1 MSHWNYLLQNIQEMP
16 TFVKV
21 PQQKTNQIS
30 YQYKTSQ
37 GIYSSFWDES
47 AQIVSTVFFELPIC
61 SIFKIQKQLV
71 IKLTTYYS
79 T

>member
-1 MSHWNYLLQNIQEMP
+1 MSHWNYFLQNIQEMP

-30 YQYKTSQ
+30 HQYKASQ

-47 AQIVSTVFFELPIC
+47 TQIVSTVFFELPIC
-61 SIFKIQKQLV
+61 
-71 IKLTTYYS
+71 
-79 T
+79 